1 MTQLKAIAL
10 LRSLFSSTKRKS
22 QWGVW
27 DGFPVQIHSHKMRY
41 DGATTFSS
49 IFSIILR
56 PFDVWNLWDW
66 GKKGRSLAIV
76 FVVFLLL
83 QIKPKIDMFPY
94 VSNHPA
100 MFNFWWTL
108 HSKHVKVHDPLVKF
122 IYTSFASQASKI
134 GTQYI
139 QGISFQPS
147 LFVYRPVCI
156 FFSSLLMGIA
166 TSPVTCCERSFRFH
180 STTVPARRFAMDSF
194 ASRHE
199 TGFFRYLAALRRCR
213 NRISP
218 QRERWFF

>member
-1 MTQLKAIAL
+1 MASRSKFIAIRCDTMERQPFHL
-10 LRSLFSSTKRKS
+10 YSPLFS
-22 QWGVW
+22 
-27 DGFPVQIHSHKMRY
+27 DLL
-41 DGATTFSS
+41 TFEISE
-49 IFSIILR
+49 IG
-56 PFDVWNLWDW
+56 
-66 GKKGRSLAIV
+66 GKKADLWLAIFFGV
-76 FVVFLLL
+76 LLLL

-108 HSKHVKVHDPLVKF
+108 HSKHVKVHDPLVEF
-122 IYTSFASQASKI
+122 NRIYIYIHLLHHKHLRLELN
-134 GTQYI
+134 I

-180 STTVPARRFAMDSF
+180 STAVRARRFAMDSF

-213 NRISP
+213 NKISP
-218 QRERWFF
+218 QRER